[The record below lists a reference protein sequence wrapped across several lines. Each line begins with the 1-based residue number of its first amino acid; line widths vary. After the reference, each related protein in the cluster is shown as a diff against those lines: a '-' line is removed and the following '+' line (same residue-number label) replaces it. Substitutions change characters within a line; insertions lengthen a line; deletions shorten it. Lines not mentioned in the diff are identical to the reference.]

1 MVAINAGGSSS
12 VTLDG
17 VAYQA
22 DKYARGG
29 SLNST
34 PDTVMGGELYQ
45 TERYGAL
52 TYEIPVTANGDYTV
66 ELHFAEI
73 YLEAAGSRS
82 FSVEIE
88 GNPVLT
94 DLDLYSEAGHDNAY
108 TETFAEIAVN
118 DGSVTIELIAGVENP
133 TIAGFAIYSD
143 DGELDTTVVE
153 EPTPDLSKFSAY
165 TQKYTSRTVINSNHA
180 TGHVGDFFFT
190 HWKDGG
196 STTLTLEPTGDFN
209 VSWQGGGYNYVGGPG
224 WHYGDTN
231 RVIGYN
237 FSNETGASYVTLYG
251 WGYDKSMPTSDPA
264 HLVEYYILQR
274 WAYDPSQGAA
284 YGKTFTSNGVE
295 YSTYRS
301 TRQGQP
307 SINGRSTFYQYW
319 SKPSQKQS
327 LGQDHEIIFADHVK
341 AWADTGWIIPNMN
354 NLDASDD
361 PTYQVMAIEVFNPG
375 SNGTAAG
382 RVWDAT
388 P

>member
-1 MVAINAGGSSS
+1 
-12 VTLDG
+12 
-17 VAYQA
+17 
-22 DKYARGG
+22 
-29 SLNST
+29 
-34 PDTVMGGELYQ
+34 MGGELYQ

-52 TYEIPVTANGDYTV
+52 TYEIPVTASGNYTV

-73 YLEAAGSRS
+73 YLESAGSRS
-82 FSVEIE
+82 FTVEIE
-88 GNPVLT
+88 GNAVLS
-94 DLDLYSEAGHDNAY
+94 DLDLYSEVGHDNAY
-108 TETFAEIAVN
+108 TETFADIAVN
-118 DGSVTIELIAGVENP
+118 DGGVTIELIAGVENP

-153 EPTPDLSKFSAY
+153 EPAPDLSKFSAY
-165 TQKYTSRTVINSNHA
+165 TQKHTSRTVITSNHA

-196 STTLTLEPTGDFN
+196 STSLTLDTTGEFN
-209 VSWQGGGYNYVGGPG
+209 VTWQGGGYNYVGGPG
-224 WHYGDTN
+224 WHYGDLD

-237 FSNETGASYVTLYG
+237 FSNESGASYVTLYG

-264 HLVEYYILQR
+264 HLVEYYVLQR
-274 WAYDPSQGAA
+274 WTFDPSQSGTF
-284 YGKTFTSNGVE
+284 GKTFTSNGIE

-319 SKPSQKQS
+319 SKPSRQQP
-327 LGQDHEIIFADHVK
+327 LGQDHKIIFADHVK
-341 AWADTGWIIPNMN
+341 AWADTGWIVPNMN